1 MSFEI
6 SFLREEASR
15 YATRHVTLPFPVMD
29 RMESEIAKEEQPA
42 VGRGAGSLLRTLAAL
57 TQARRAVEVGTN
69 IGYSA
74 LWLLA
79 GMRDDGRL
87 DTIEMDN
94 GIARRAQQN
103 FAQAG
108 VAQRVHLHEAKAMDA
123 LEAIE
128 GPVDLV
134 FLDAAKAEYPRYLEH
149 AHRLLRPGG
158 VVAAD
163 NAFWLGRAWDDEFQ
177 DDDTLGVREAT
188 RRAFTMPEQWAAT
201 TLVPV
206 EDGVLVAVKR

>member
-6 SFLREEASR
+6 SFLREEAAQ
-15 YATRHVTLPFPVMD
+15 YVTRHVALPYPVME

-42 VGRGAGSLLRTLAAL
+42 VGRGAGSLLRTLAAM
-57 TQARRAVEVGTN
+57 TQSRRAVEVGTN

-79 GMRDDGRL
+79 GMREDGRV
-87 DTIEMDN
+87 DTIEMDA
-94 GIARRAQQN
+94 GIARRAADN
-103 FAQAG
+103 FAEAG
-108 VAQRVHLHEAKAMDA
+108 VEGRVRIHQAKATAA
-123 LEAIE
+123 LPRID
-128 GPVDLV
+128 GPVDIV
-134 FLDAAKAEYPRYLEH
+134 FLDAAKAEYPQYLDH
-149 AHRLLRPGG
+149 AHRLLRSGG

-177 DDDTLGVREAT
+177 DADTLGVRELA
-188 RRAFTMPEQWAAT
+188 RRAFTGEHWAAA